1 MIKASGYIKN
11 GKLRINK
18 TELPVFL
25 HKISTQKNKPCEVII
40 KFGSKRS
47 TRQNA
52 YYWGVV
58 VELIRLA
65 INEQWGETFTAEDIH
80 TFLKEKF
87 IEGDE
92 IVNNHGEV
100 IKIRKSTSDNTKTM
114 QEEYHDLCRQ
124 FARDFLN
131 VEIPLPNENLE
142 LKFN

>member
-1 MIKASGYIKN
+1 MIKANGHIKD

-25 HKISTQKNKPCEVII
+25 HKISIQKNKTCEVIV

-52 YYWGVV
+52 YYWGVI

-65 INEQWGETFTAEDIH
+65 INEANGENFTKDDIH
-80 TFLKEKF
+80 VFLKNRF
-87 IEGDE
+87 IEGVE
-92 IVNNHGEV
+92 IANNEGEV
-100 IKIRKSTSDNTKTM
+100 IIIKKSTADNTKTM
-114 QEEYHDLCRQ
+114 QEEYHDLCRK
-124 FARDFLN
+124 FAREFLN

>member
-1 MIKASGYIKN
+1 MIKASGYVKN

-25 HKISTQKNKPCEVII
+25 HKISTQKNKPCEVIV

-52 YYWGVV
+52 YYWGVI

-65 INEQWGETFTAEDIH
+65 INEANGENFTKDDIH
-80 TFLKEKF
+80 VFLKNRF
-87 IEGDE
+87 IEGIE
-92 IVNNHGEV
+92 IVNNNGEV

-114 QEEYHDLCRQ
+114 QEEYHELCRE
-124 FARDFLN
+124 FAKEFLN
-131 VEIPLPNENLE
+131 IEIPLPNEDLE
-142 LKFN
+142 LKF